1 MYNDYMTDVSVII
14 FFEGNVMRRDELM
27 RAGMMLFS
35 ANGYHNT
42 KVSDIVR
49 EAGVAQGTFYL
60 YFENKADLFSALL
73 EEFIA
78 LITNAVSGVNV
89 DIDTITTPAQF
100 AARIRVAVETV
111 LAVYR
116 DNAALARI
124 VIREGSGLDEKLTTR
139 WQQTMDRLA
148 QIGTVVLEEA
158 IERELLPPQNTK
170 IVPYCVLGMYERVA
184 YRWLV
189 EDQSTDVEE
198 LAEALTRY
206 EILGISGVASP
217 EMEAAIS
224 GQFRPPQ

>member
-1 MYNDYMTDVSVII
+1 
-14 FFEGNVMRRDELM
+14 
-27 RAGMMLFS
+27 MMLFS
-35 ANGYHNT
+35 AKGYHNT
-42 KVSDIVR
+42 KVSDIVQ

-60 YFENKADLFSALL
+60 YFDSKADLFSALL
-73 EEFIA
+73 DEFIA
-78 LITNAVSGVNV
+78 LITEAVSRVTI
-89 DIDTITTPAQF
+89 DINTIKTPVQF

-124 VIREGSGLDEKLTTR
+124 VIREGSGLDAELTDR
-139 WQQTMDRLA
+139 WQQTIDRLA
-148 QIGTVVLEEA
+148 EIGAVVMDEG
-158 IERELLPPQNTK
+158 IERGLIPPQNTK

-189 EDQSTDVEE
+189 EDQSMDIDE

-217 EMEAAIS
+217 EMEAAIT
-224 GQFRPPQ
+224 GELR